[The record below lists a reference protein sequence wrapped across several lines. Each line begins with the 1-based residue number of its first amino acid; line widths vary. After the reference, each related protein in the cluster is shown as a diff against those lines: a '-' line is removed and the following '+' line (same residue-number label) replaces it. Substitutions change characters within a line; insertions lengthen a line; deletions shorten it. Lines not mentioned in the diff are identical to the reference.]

1 MKKRTLSLIKIYV
14 LILGAGLLYALLF
27 SEFNIKIPC
36 LFYSFTGHL
45 CPSCGVSRMCIEIL
59 KGNLKEAYYYNKLIF
74 VMLPLLFVF
83 FIKWSADYIK
93 TGKIRHSKFEMA
105 LIIIMLVAFG
115 MFGIIR
121 NII

>member
-1 MKKRTLSLIKIYV
+1 
-14 LILGAGLLYALLF
+14 
-27 SEFNIKIPC
+27 
-36 LFYSFTGHL
+36 
-45 CPSCGVSRMCIEIL
+45 MCIEIL